1 MVTSIL
7 HFITLGACNWPDG
20 LLLFSSRC
28 KRKNRTDI
36 TKRKCLSGEHI
47 FLPPLTGEGLFILF
61 TLEGLPE
68 KHIRPVCHCVDEY
81 SCRCVRGRGTYWCVM
96 ATATE
101 PSTLSA
107 LAYQQYPR
115 AGSSAAN
122 AALVRVLSH
131 SLSFFNTIIKTNSLC

>member
-1 MVTSIL
+1 MTSIL

-28 KRKNRTDI
+28 QRKNRTYI
-36 TKRKCLSGEHI
+36 AKRKCLPGEHI
-47 FLPPLTGEGLFILF
+47 FLPPLTGEGLFLCCLHWRDSQI
-61 TLEGLPE
+61 

-81 SCRCVRGRGTYWCVM
+81 SCRCVRGRGTCWCVT

-107 LAYQQYPR
+107 LAYQQHPR

-122 AALVRVLSH
+122 AAPVRVLSRF
-131 SLSFFNTIIKTNSLC
+131 LSYFNTIVKTNSSC